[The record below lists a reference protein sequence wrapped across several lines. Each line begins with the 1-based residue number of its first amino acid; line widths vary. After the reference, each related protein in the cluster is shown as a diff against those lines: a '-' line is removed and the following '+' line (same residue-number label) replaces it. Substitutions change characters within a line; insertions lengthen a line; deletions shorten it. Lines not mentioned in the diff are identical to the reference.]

1 MTESVQP
8 YFPSQVVFMI
18 DKYTTFTVDEV
29 NQRAFLKIAPN
40 AIVMQAI
47 YVMKKFPYA
56 ISGTPQSKYPV
67 QLLLQ
72 YPGLDCF
79 YATYWKFA
87 RNSMNYFPSHWLTND
102 SFEIK
107 NYITFEATMIHSNDS
122 PRDEDYWY
130 SSKTCVLYTQ
140 ETVPC
145 EEIFF
150 KKNTDI
156 PVRSTKTVEGV
167 HGLHVKVTN
176 YEVLSIGNINETIF
190 KSMPTNWL
198 IACRDL
204 DLDIVYDRQSVILKL
219 NQSVEIKVHLVTPPH
234 SIDGNDTV
242 IIEWKPIYPTKALTW
257 TPKTLSF
264 NQENFHK
271 DQILTFTRVE
281 DSSRTI
287 FSPFFSG
294 GGFPRISPNDRSIQ
308 ID

>member
-1 MTESVQP
+1 MVESVQP

-18 DKYTTFTVDEV
+18 DNYTTVTVDEV

-40 AIVMQAI
+40 AIVMQTI
-47 YVMKKFPYA
+47 YAMKEFSYA
-56 ISGTPQSKYPV
+56 IPGTPQSRYPV
-67 QLLLQ
+67 QLFVQ

-79 YATYWKFA
+79 YATYWKYA
-87 RNSMNYFPSHWLTND
+87 ENTMNYFPSHWITND

-107 NYITFEATMIHSNDS
+107 NYIAFEAKMIHSNDP
-122 PRDEDYWY
+122 PRGEDYWY

-150 KKNTDI
+150 KKDTDI

-176 YEVLSIGNINETIF
+176 YKVLSTGNINNTIF
-190 KSMPTNWL
+190 KSMPSNW
-198 IACRDL
+198 ATSCRDL
-204 DLDIVYDRQSVILKL
+204 DLDIVYNRQSVILKL
-219 NQSVEIKVHLVTPPH
+219 NQSVKIKVRLITPPH
-234 SIDGNDTV
+234 SIHGNDTV
-242 IIEWKPIYPTKALTW
+242 IIEWKPIYPTDELTW
-257 TPKTLSF
+257 TPKTLLF
-264 NQENFHK
+264 NQENFRK
-271 DQILTFTRVE
+271 TQILTFTRVAHG
-281 DSSRTI
+281 SRTI